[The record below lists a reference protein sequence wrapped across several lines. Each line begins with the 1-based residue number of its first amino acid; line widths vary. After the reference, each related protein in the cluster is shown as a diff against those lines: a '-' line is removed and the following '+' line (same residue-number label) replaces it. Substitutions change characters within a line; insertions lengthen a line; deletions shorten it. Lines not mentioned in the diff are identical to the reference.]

1 MKDKLKKHLYFCKK
15 YPETIVGYEQGINNM
30 KHLMEG
36 KDIPQ
41 VDYFK
46 VGDLVKMYNENPNVF
61 SEYKNLKEDWNNL
74 ITTEGS

>member
-1 MKDKLKKHLYFCKK
+1 MK
-15 YPETIVGYEQGINNM
+15 
-30 KHLMEG
+30 G

-61 SEYKNLKEDWNNL
+61 SEYKNLKEDWNDL